1 MAPVLQLG
9 VAMMVIMRRK
19 VGVLAMLIMT
29 TATAWAQEG
38 AGIRAGAS
46 GSPDQFFFGGHI
58 ETGPV
63 GDHVT
68 FRPNVEVGVGSGLT
82 LLTVNLEFVDH
93 VPIRHQ
99 PWSFYFGGGPAAIIS
114 SPRGRNGSDVGGG
127 FNVLLGLQA
136 RRGLFTELKVGFIDS
151 PEVKVTVGYAF
162 RNR

>member
-1 MAPVLQLG
+1 MAPILHLAVP
-9 VAMMVIMRRK
+9 MMVIMRRGL
-19 VGVLAMLIMT
+19 GVLAILIMT
-29 TATAWAQEG
+29 SATAWAQQG

-58 ETGPV
+58 ETAPV
-63 GDHVT
+63 ADHVT

-82 LLTVNLEFVDH
+82 LLTVNLEFVYH
-93 VPIRHQ
+93 VPIRHE
-99 PWSFYFGGGPAAIIS
+99 PWSFYFGGGPAAIVS

-162 RNR
+162 RSR